1 MNFKKIK
8 SSALVLTAVVVLSK
22 LLGMCRDVV
31 LANYFGTSNISDAY
45 LTASTVPTL
54 LFYFIGHALTT
65 AFLPMYNK
73 VKHARG
79 KENADAYANNL
90 MTISLL
96 LSTVLVFFLLVF
108 PTAVVKIFAPGFG
121 ADTVKLAAS
130 FIRISAVSLYFMT
143 VISIWTGYLQSINN
157 FIIPAFISVP
167 RNLIIMLSISC
178 AATIH
183 ISILGIGLLLAYVA
197 EMLLLLPFVKKSG
210 YRLQLKADFRSPDIQ
225 ETLYIVLP
233 IILGTSISQINK
245 IIDKAIASTVVEG
258 AVSALSYASVINN
271 AIQEVLVTSLI
282 TILFADC
289 AKLVAQEKHEE
300 VKAKLF
306 HTTTTFIS
314 VLLPATVGLFLLA
327 RQIVTC
333 LLLRGNFDELSAQMT
348 TTAFCCYTFGLCF
361 LALRD
366 TFVKVLY
373 AYKKTSIATK
383 TSAAVIIVSIVLKIT
398 LSKPF
403 GVNGLALATSFSAV
417 IHSVLL
423 YITLKKTIGS
433 LNSKQLLVVTLKAIS
448 ATVIM
453 AISVLYVLNLTQNNP
468 EIVRLC
474 LCIAV
479 GIIVYA
485 VAAILVK
492 LPLATQV
499 LDFIFKQKRREIK

>member
-143 VISIWTGYLQSINN
+143 VISIWTGYLQSVNN

-197 EMLLLLPFVKKSG
+197 EMLLLLPFVRKSG
-210 YRLQLKADFRSPDIQ
+210 YRLQLRADFRSPDIQ

-306 HTTTTFIS
+306 NTTTTFIS
-314 VLLPATVGLFLLA
+314 VLLPATVGLFLLS

-333 LLLRGNFDELSAQMT
+333 LLLRGNFDEVSAQMT
-348 TTAFCCYTFGLCF
+348 TSALCCYTVGLCF

-366 TFVKVLY
+366 TFVKVFY
-373 AYKKTSIATK
+373 AYKMTGIATK
-383 TSAAVIIVSIVLKIT
+383 VSIASIIFSILLKLL

-403 GVNGLALATSFSAV
+403 GIYGLALSTSLSA
-417 IHSVLL
+417 IAHSVVL
-423 YITLKKTIGS
+423 YILLRKKLGS
-433 LNSKQLLVVTLKAIS
+433 LNTKQLTGTTFKVIVAS
-448 ATVIM
+448 AIM
-453 AISVLYVLNLTQNNP
+453 ALGVLAVLHYTSGYAEIIRLFASVF
-468 EIVRLC
+468 I
-474 LCIAV
+474 
-479 GIIVYA
+479 GMIIYA
-485 VAAILVK
+485 VAAIILKV
-492 LPLATQV
+492 PIA
-499 LDFIFKQKRREIK
+499 KQIITRITKKR